1 MQPARL
7 SYYLFL
13 CLLLLIANM
22 TACYFRDNMEWLDF
36 DSSFKSSDPNFVN
49 DVKTCS
55 CISFEQSEKE
65 GAQII

>member
-1 MQPARL
+1 M
-7 SYYLFL
+7 
-13 CLLLLIANM
+13 I
-22 TACYFRDNMEWLDF
+22 ACYFRDNMEWLDF

-49 DVKTCS
+49 DVKTCF